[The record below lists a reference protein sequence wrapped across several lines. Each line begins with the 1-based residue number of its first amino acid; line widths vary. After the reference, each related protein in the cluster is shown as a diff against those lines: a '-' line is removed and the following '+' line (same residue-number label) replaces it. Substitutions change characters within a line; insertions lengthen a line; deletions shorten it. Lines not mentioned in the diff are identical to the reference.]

1 MKTLHFVRHGESE
14 WHKENRYAGH
24 TDIKLTAEGL
34 AQAELLVS
42 WASEVQPS
50 IIYSSDLCR
59 ATETARLM
67 ADHLGVNLVIDS
79 RLREVNFGAI
89 EGLTPEEMESRYP
102 KLRKD
107 FLNKPADTK
116 MPGGESGR
124 EALARALPLINE
136 IIKSKDIGEVII
148 VCHGTLMRLISCK
161 LLDIDVNE
169 YRRTFPKISNI
180 GKISLGIELFEGDT
194 EKHSKVVLI

>member
-1 MKTLHFVRHGESE
+1 MKTLHFVRHGESA

-42 WASEVQPS
+42 WALEVQPS
-50 IIYSSDLCR
+50 NIYSSDLCR
-59 ATETARLM
+59 AIETARPM
-67 ADHLGVNLVIDS
+67 ADHLGVNLIIDS
-79 RLREVNFGAI
+79 RLREVNFGAV
-89 EGLTPEEMESRYP
+89 EGLTPGEMENRYP
-102 KLRKD
+102 KLRED

-124 EALARALPLINE
+124 AALARALPLINE
-136 IIKSKDIGEVII
+136 IIKSKDAGEVII

-169 YRRTFPKISNI
+169 YRRTFPKILNA
-180 GKISLGIELFEGDT
+180 GKISLSIEFFEGDT

>member
-24 TDIKLTAEGL
+24 TDIKLTAEGR
-34 AQAELLVS
+34 AQAELLVP
-42 WASEVQPS
+42 WASDVQPS
-50 IIYSSDLCR
+50 SIYSSDLRR
-59 ATETARLM
+59 AIESARPM

-89 EGLTPEEMESRYP
+89 EGLTPEEMQNRYP
-102 KLRKD
+102 KLRED

-124 EALARALPLINE
+124 EALARAFPMIDE

-169 YRRTFPKISNI
+169 YRRTFPKISNV
-180 GKISLGIELFEGDT
+180 GKISLSIEFFEGDT
-194 EKHSKVVLI
+194 AKNSKIVLI